1 MSNDKGIFEPK
12 EGFASEPLSR
22 SPFAVDDS
30 FDSPFA
36 STPDGKSPFALKDG
50 DSSGPLGPEGTKI
63 PEKRSDP
70 FGSGDGKSPFGYEP
84 PVAGFGGSPFE
95 GSPSLSASKDSPFA
109 MAEVPKDVPKKELAE
124 ATSPFASPKSGGPSA
139 AIAAAVAAAAGSPPP
154 PAASTPPPLAATPVP
169 APMAEPVPEPVPEP
183 ARVAAATP
191 APAPAVRPTPEPVAA
206 GESDSSSIR
215 QLELRAI
222 FGVDRE
228 LSENEILQRSR
239 ALPGIRHLGRIADA
253 DIGMIDGIKR
263 VLANLDFGG
272 GKVQLQCNNAPIEF
286 IREGSVLL
294 AVQTDG
300 SFAPGVRETLIIAA
314 RELGRM

>member
-1 MSNDKGIFEPK
+1 MSKDKGIFEPK
-12 EGFASEPLSR
+12 EGFASEPPAR
-22 SPFAVDDS
+22 SPFAIDDAAE
-30 FDSPFA
+30 SPFA
-36 STPDGKSPFALKDG
+36 SSPESSKSPFSMDDDEATRLTPGGAGNSPDKRNEPFSTG
-50 DSSGPLGPEGTKI
+50 DS
-63 PEKRSDP
+63 
-70 FGSGDGKSPFGYEP
+70 KSPFGYEP

-95 GSPSLSASKDSPFA
+95 GSPSPAASKDSPFA
-109 MAEVPKDVPKKELAE
+109 VADTAKSEPA
-124 ATSPFASPKSGGPSA
+124 AASPFSEAKTSGPSDA
-139 AIAAAVAAAAGSPPP
+139 VAAAVAAAAGGPPSTP
-154 PAASTPPPLAATPVP
+154 ASTPPPLAATP
-169 APMAEPVPEPVPEP
+169 E
-183 ARVAAATP
+183 P
-191 APAPAVRPTPEPVAA
+191 APAPAATPAA
-206 GESDSSSIR
+206 TATSSEESDSTSIR

-228 LSENEILQRSR
+228 LSESEILQRSR
-239 ALPGIRHLGRIADA
+239 GLPGIRHLGRVASA

-314 RELGRM
+314 RELGKM

>member
-12 EGFASEPLSR
+12 EGFASEPHSR

-30 FDSPFA
+30 VDSPFA
-36 STPDGKSPFALKDG
+36 SAPDGKSPFAMNDD
-50 DSSGPLGPEGTKI
+50 DSSGRLGSGGSKI

-70 FGSGDGKSPFGYEP
+70 FASADSKSPFGYEP

-109 MAEVPKDVPKKELAE
+109 VDAPKSEPETEIPE
-124 ATSPFASPKSGGPSA
+124 AASPFAAPKAGVPSDL
-139 AIAAAVAAAAGSPPP
+139 IAAAVAAAAGSPAPTVS
-154 PAASTPPPLAATPVP
+154 STPPPLAATPEPARTP
-169 APMAEPVPEPVPEP
+169 APQPVAAASPEPVP
-183 ARVAAATP
+183 AIRSTP
-191 APAPAVRPTPEPVAA
+191 APAASS
-206 GESDSSSIR
+206 ESDSSSIR

>member
-12 EGFASEPLSR
+12 EGFASEPPSR

-30 FDSPFA
+30 VDSPFA
-36 STPDGKSPFALKDG
+36 STPDGKSPFAMNDG
-50 DSSGPLGPEGTKI
+50 DSSGRLGPEGTKI

-70 FGSGDGKSPFGYEP
+70 FGSGDSKSPFGYEP

-95 GSPSLSASKDSPFA
+95 GSPSPSASKDSPFA
-109 MAEVPKDVPKKELAE
+109 MADVPKDEPKKEVAE
-124 ATSPFASPKSGGPSA
+124 ATSPFGAPKSGAPSD

-154 PAASTPPPLAATPVP
+154 LDVSTPPPLTPTPEPASAPVP
-169 APMAEPVPEPVPEP
+169 APAQTPTP
-183 ARVAAATP
+183 APAPSATP
-191 APAPAVRPTPEPVAA
+191 APAASS
-206 GESDSSSIR
+206 ESDSSSIR